1 MLCSFGLFSPW
12 NLVRVVKDDS
22 DGHLEKWM
30 KNKEIKSQRHFK
42 VSAGTGF
49 ADPAHATSTGGKIR
63 FHHYS

>member
-42 VSAGTGF
+42 AICR
-49 ADPAHATSTGGKIR
+49 DWLC
-63 FHHYS
+63 